1 MKKVIQILNELV
13 DKGIIK
19 KYAIGG
25 AVGVIFYTETF
36 TTRDIDVFVAP
47 QMTDSGI
54 IHLGLIYEY
63 LKKAGY
69 SMKGQYFIIEGIP
82 VDFVVVYNDLTLEA
96 LDNSIDKQYNK
107 MRVKVFRPEY
117 LLAIALQTGR
127 VRDLRKIDLLM
138 SETDLN
144 GELLKDILKH
154 HNLYKKWR
162 KYVKG

>member
-36 TTRDIDVFVAP
+36 TTKDIDV
-47 QMTDSGI
+47 
-54 IHLGLIYEY
+54 
-63 LKKAGY
+63 
-69 SMKGQYFIIEGIP
+69 
-82 VDFVVVYNDLTLEA
+82 
-96 LDNSIDKQYNK
+96 
-107 MRVKVFRPEY
+107 
-117 LLAIALQTGR
+117 
-127 VRDLRKIDLLM
+127 